1 MLGLWGDKMRKFTDW
16 SCDLLPMMGGLV
28 TTADET
34 AKTLILLNEKFGLS
48 RFCMTPEFNCEN
60 DSVASFIAR
69 RNRACTEVSSLLPP
83 GIQIVPGASINLIPG
98 LSEERGLKK
107 LLLPTTDEL
116 PIRLP
121 FFFMKNDNSIE
132 LNRLLYHSPYRICF
146 LSFDS
151 YLNFYSKED
160 IARWSNLENVSF
172 QFNYRSLAS
181 PEARSLLK
189 RLIDR
194 NATIRFGTEL
204 NSYGKAC
211 YYELDYYL
219 ELASNYFSEYE
230 RGLLFSPLKNEQN
243 SVFTRSFCR

>member
-1 MLGLWGDKMRKFTDW
+1 MLELWGDKMRKFMDW

-34 AKTLILLNEKFGLS
+34 AKTLLILNEKFGLS
-48 RFCMTPEFNCEN
+48 RFCMTPEFNCGN

-69 RNRACTEVSSLLPP
+69 RDRACTEVSSLLPP
-83 GIQIVPGASINLIPG
+83 DIKIVPGASITLIPG
-98 LSEERGLKK
+98 LYEEHGLKK

-116 PIRLP
+116 PIKLP
-121 FFFMKNDNSIE
+121 FFSMQNDKSVE

-151 YLNFYSKED
+151 YLNCYSKED
-160 IARWSNLENVSF
+160 IARWRKLENVSF

-181 PEARSLLK
+181 PEARAVLK
-189 RLIDR
+189 QLIEQ

-211 YYELDYYL
+211 YYEFDYYL
-219 ELASNYFSEYE
+219 ELANGYFTEYE
-230 RGLLFSPLKNEQN
+230 RDLLFFPKKR
-243 SVFTRSFCR
+243 TK